1 MKITYNEEEE
11 KILVD
16 NTDEDSCEYEI
27 VKKSKSEEEL
37 KDMNK

>member
-1 MKITYNEEEE
+1 MKIIYNEDDE

-16 NTDEDSCEYEI
+16 NTDEDSGEYEI
-27 VKKSKSEEEL
+27 LKKSKSEEES